1 MAEDCETGRNG
12 TDRMP
17 PGGDLEVLTRRL
29 VEFRDERDW
38 RRFHGL
44 KNLIA
49 SVAIEAGELLELVQW
64 RTDAEI
70 EAAVGDEDFRCRL
83 EEEAAD
89 VFLYLLLVCERA
101 GIDLAECGA
110 RKIDKNAEKYPVA
123 LSRGSA
129 RKYTEL

>member
-1 MAEDCETGRNG
+1 M
-12 TDRMP
+12 
-17 PGGDLEVLTRRL
+17 PGGDLEILTRRL
-29 VEFRDERDW
+29 IDFRDERDW
-38 RRFHGL
+38 GRFHGL
-44 KNLIA
+44 RNLIA
-49 SVAIEAGELLELVQW
+49 TVAIEAGELLELAQW

-70 EAAVGDEDFRCRL
+70 EAAVRDEDFKRRL
-83 EEEAAD
+83 EEETAD

-101 GIDLAECGA
+101 GIDLVECGA